1 MMKMFMIVSAK
12 DNLKRW
18 FPVDRIVSI
27 SEETEGT
34 MLASLDKNFKSYSV
48 RSRISV
54 TNEDGGT
61 NTYYS
66 MEPAEAMV
74 ERLELRCMLD

>member
-1 MMKMFMIVSAK
+1 MKMFMIVSAK

-18 FPVDRIVSI
+18 FPVERIVSI
-27 SEETEGT
+27 SEEAEGT
-34 MLASLDKNFKSYSV
+34 VLASLDKNFKSYSV

-66 MEPAEAMV
+66 METAEDMV

>member
-1 MMKMFMIVSAK
+1 MKMFMIVSAK

-18 FPVDRIVSI
+18 FPVERVVSI
-27 SEETEGT
+27 SEEAEGT

-66 MEPAEAMV
+66 METAEAMV

>member
-1 MMKMFMIVSAK
+1 MKMFMIVSAK
-12 DNLKRW
+12 DNLKHW
-18 FPVDRIVSI
+18 FPVENIVGI
-27 SEETEGT
+27 SEEAEGT

-66 MEPAEAMV
+66 MEPAEDMV

>member
-1 MMKMFMIVSAK
+1 MKMFMIVSAK

-27 SEETEGT
+27 SEEAEGT

-61 NTYYS
+61 NTCYS

>member
-1 MMKMFMIVSAK
+1 MKMFMIVSAK

-27 SEETEGT
+27 SEEAEGT

-66 MEPAEAMV
+66 METAEAMV

>member
-1 MMKMFMIVSAK
+1 MFMIVSAK

-27 SEETEGT
+27 SEEAEGT
-34 MLASLDKNFKSYSV
+34 MLASIDKNFKSYSV

-66 MEPAEAMV
+66 METAEDMV

>member
-1 MMKMFMIVSAK
+1 MKMFMIVSAK

-18 FPVDRIVSI
+18 FPVERIVSI
-27 SEETEGT
+27 SEEADGT
-34 MLASLDKNFKSYSV
+34 MLTSLDKNFKSYSV

-61 NTYYS
+61 NTHYS
-66 MEPAEAMV
+66 METAEAMV

>member
-1 MMKMFMIVSAK
+1 MKMFMIVSAK
-12 DNLKRW
+12 DNLKCW

-27 SEETEGT
+27 SEEAEGT

-66 MEPAEAMV
+66 METAEAMV

>member
-1 MMKMFMIVSAK
+1 MKMFMIVSAK

-18 FPVDRIVSI
+18 FPVENIVGI
-27 SEETEGT
+27 PEEAEGT
-34 MLASLDKNFKSYSV
+34 MLASLDKKFKSYSV

-66 MEPAEAMV
+66 IETAEAMV

>member
-1 MMKMFMIVSAK
+1 VKMFMIVSAK

-18 FPVDRIVSI
+18 FPVERIVSI
-27 SEETEGT
+27 SEEAEGT

-66 MEPAEAMV
+66 METAEAMV

>member
-1 MMKMFMIVSAK
+1 MKMFMIVSAK

-27 SEETEGT
+27 SEEAEGT

-54 TNEDGGT
+54 TNDDGGT

-66 MEPAEAMV
+66 METADDMV